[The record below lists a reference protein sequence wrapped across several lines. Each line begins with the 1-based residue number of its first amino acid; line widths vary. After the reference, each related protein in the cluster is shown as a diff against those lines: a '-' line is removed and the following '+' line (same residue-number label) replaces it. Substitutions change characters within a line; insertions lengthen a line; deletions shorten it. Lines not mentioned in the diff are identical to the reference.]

1 YLYHDKFFIDVIG
14 AENGDVACPKG
25 KEKDDPLFGKV
36 QIHKGQ
42 LNVEIPLKN
51 IQSQQ
56 ITFVAKYQGCWLG
69 GICYPPLEKT
79 TTIVLPIE
87 GAETTIVKPAAVV
100 VNSAPSNTPTNT
112 P

>member
-1 YLYHDKFFIDVIG
+1 MAF
-14 AENGDVACPKG
+14 PKG

-69 GICYPPLEKT
+69 GICYPPLERQ
-79 TTIVLPIE
+79 LPSYYPFK
-87 GAETTIVKPAAVV
+87 ALKQQ
-100 VNSAPSNTPTNT
+100 
-112 P
+112 